1 MAKATDLQSLGMGG
15 SALASLVGIS
25 AAPVTAAGTSDGTS
39 TPIPPN
45 VTWANVTTA
54 SSQTGVKLPAGT
66 STNPVS
72 QYVPYYVSCTGG
84 QTAVVYPPSGATI
97 DATTSANVT
106 NNTTAVFW
114 KTAPTVWVRT
124 T

>member
-25 AAPVTAAGTSDGTS
+25 PAAVTAAGTADNTS
-39 TPIPPN
+39 TQIPAN

-54 SSQTGVKLPAGT
+54 SSQTGVKLPVGN
-66 STNPVS
+66 SQNPVAL
-72 QYVPYYVSCTGG
+72 YTPIYVSATGG
-84 QTAVVYPPSGATI
+84 QTCVVYPSTGATI
-97 DATTSANVT
+97 DATTSSSVT
-106 NNTTAVFW
+106 NNTTGVFW
-114 KTAPTVWVRT
+114 KTSSTTWVRT